1 MRRFLSLAAALAV
14 LAAAAP
20 AVAQSMPIRIDQA
33 ARIVLSGAARD
44 VIVGNPAVAD
54 VTVLDSRTLV
64 ITGKGYGIT
73 NLVVVDGRG
82 RTILDRQII
91 VSANDDGR
99 VTMYRGGDL
108 YNYACAPRCER
119 TPMPGETDATYQQAA
134 PPFTASVQRA
144 QSVPAQQGG
153 GQ

>member
-1 MRRFLSLAAALAV
+1 MRRLLSLAAV
-14 LAAAAP
+14 LAALSVAAP
-20 AVAQSMPIRIDQA
+20 AMAQSLPIRIDQA
-33 ARIVLSGAARD
+33 ARVVLAGTARD
-44 VIVGNPAVAD
+44 VIIGNPAVAD
-54 VTVLDSRTLV
+54 VTVLDARTLV
-64 ITGKGYGIT
+64 VTGKGYGIT
-73 NLVVVDGRG
+73 NLMVVDSRG

-119 TPMPGETDATYQQAA
+119 TPMPGEKDSTYQQAA
-134 PPFTASVQRA
+134 PSFTAAVQRA
-144 QSVPAQQGG
+144 QSAAGPAQ

>member
-1 MRRFLSLAAALAV
+1 MRRFLGLAAAFAV
-14 LAAAAP
+14 LSLAAP

-33 ARIVLSGAARD
+33 ARIVLGGTARD

-54 VTVLDSRTLV
+54 VTVLDGRTLV
-64 ITGKGYGIT
+64 VTGKGYGIT
-73 NLVVVDGRG
+73 NLMVVDGRG
-82 RTILDRQII
+82 RTILDRQIV

-119 TPMPGETDATYQQAA
+119 TPMPGEKDTTYQQAA
-134 PPFTASVQRA
+134 APFTASVQRA
-144 QSVPAQQGG
+144 QTAAPAQ